1 MRLIELVQI
10 SRFFGKNMNRYK
22 KIEAFSYALLS
33 PIIAMN
39 ILWKAD
45 VYSEKNIYLGMLITV
60 QSFIGTRVILEF
72 IYRNILSHKPW
83 RYKRGGMFKYP
94 YFLEKSVVN
103 LWFFLVF
110 IELILIAEYPTEPK
124 LFLFKTITAL
134 MVLLGSIESGNY
146 IRKIVNYVYNYYTL
160 HHHKRKQ

>member
-1 MRLIELVQI
+1 
-10 SRFFGKNMNRYK
+10 MNRYK

-83 RYKRGGMFKYP
+83 RYKEEACLSIP
-94 YFLEKSVVN
+94 
-103 LWFFLVF
+103 
-110 IELILIAEYPTEPK
+110 IALK
-124 LFLFKTITAL
+124 KAL
-134 MVLLGSIESGNY
+134 
-146 IRKIVNYVYNYYTL
+146 
-160 HHHKRKQ
+160 